1 MYFLAYQD
9 LFSCISK
16 EYTWNKH
23 KYHFQIQHTAK
34 KAYPKPAH
42 GPQPK
47 KNLRDLRG
55 TGQLVSFLCCL
66 LQSPSTWLLVGWL
79 EHLSPGPWQQ
89 NPLHK
94 HVSGEH
100 RAVNGSYWNLFCFRF
115 LFYTKSLFPPV
126 RSCIDIA
133 TLWVQWHGSISN
145 TSSANLSGKSLTAC
159 PVILSL
165 HLILR
170 QDTEIF
176 ALLQV

>member
-23 KYHFQIQHTAK
+23 KYHFQIQHTAN

-42 GPQPK
+42 GPQLK

-66 LQSPSTWLLVGWL
+66 LQSPSTWLLVGWI

-94 HVSGEH
+94 HMSLVNIRLWMAAIETCSASG
-100 RAVNGSYWNLFCFRF
+100 
-115 LFYTKSLFPPV
+115 FYFTQNHFSL
-126 RSCIDIA
+126 
-133 TLWVQWHGSISN
+133 LWGL
-145 TSSANLSGKSLTAC
+145 A
-159 PVILSL
+159 
-165 HLILR
+165 LILLR
-170 QDTEIF
+170 CGYSDMVAFPTHPVPTWVGR
-176 ALLQV
+176 AWLLVL